1 MSTITFERP
10 YYKAKLT
17 ELSYIDEIIGNLVRL
32 QRLYDSDLLKNS
44 KEFDIV
50 KNALPYWVN
59 KQEEVN
65 GELNDLKGYGAY
77 KQKI

>member
-1 MSTITFERP
+1 MTTNFIEQP

-44 KEFDIV
+44 KEFDAV

-65 GELNDLKGYGAY
+65 GELNDLKGYGMY
-77 KQKI
+77 KPT